1 MKKLKR
7 LIVFCLSVMMFSS
20 VGISSAG
27 AANIKPIEQGILYF
41 EDGSYLTID
50 VIEFDSVLTRGT
62 SVVSGKKIG
71 TYSNNSG
78 ETLWTITVNGKF
90 TYNGLSATAI
100 DASYSYQI
108 YDSAWS
114 LKSANA
120 YCSGNRA
127 IAEGTFHGGFL
138 LNRDVTVTLTCS
150 PDGKLS

>member
-100 DASYSYQI
+100 DASYSYPVSYTHLDVYKRQ
-108 YDSAWS
+108 DQKALRGAEPSS
-114 LKSANA
+114 LPFSMFQMTT
-120 YCSGNRA
+120 S
-127 IAEGTFHGGFL
+127 
-138 LNRDVTVTLTCS
+138 
-150 PDGKLS
+150 

>member
-62 SVVSGKKIG
+62 
-71 TYSNNSG
+71 
-78 ETLWTITVNGKF
+78 
-90 TYNGLSATAI
+90 
-100 DASYSYQI
+100 
-108 YDSAWS
+108 
-114 LKSANA
+114 
-120 YCSGNRA
+120 
-127 IAEGTFHGGFL
+127 
-138 LNRDVTVTLTCS
+138 
-150 PDGKLS
+150 